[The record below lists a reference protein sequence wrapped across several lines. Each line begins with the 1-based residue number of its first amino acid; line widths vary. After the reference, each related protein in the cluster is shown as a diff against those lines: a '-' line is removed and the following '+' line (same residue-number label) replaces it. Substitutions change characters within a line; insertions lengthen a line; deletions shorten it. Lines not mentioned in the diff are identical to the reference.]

1 MSSSESEIDEKITII
16 MGQTNYTFEEAG
28 NLLKLQNNDEIA
40 IIRDYLRSSSKH
52 NIVSKTDC
60 KSKNQ
65 LIYKEIRNFMDG
77 CINSNNNNLS
87 LGADK

>member
-1 MSSSESEIDEKITII
+1 

-40 IIRDYLRSSSKH
+40 IIRDYLGSASKQHHHHH
-52 NIVSKTDC
+52 NPVSKTDC

-77 CINSNNNNLS
+77 CIDNNNNNNNNNINNNNN
-87 LGADK
+87 K